1 VRATLRIVD
10 GRLYSGYGSYQAY
23 GSVGTGGAIGVTL
36 IRGGQ
41 SASGSGRLSGRL
53 ALVRAREHRSEVM
66 LSVLVVVLCRNRI
79 AILSFS
85 AGQRQISL
93 IALFH
98 VLKALRL
105 RSE

>member
-1 VRATLRIVD
+1 MRSTLDRPVMGAPLPTAPCFIVRGQTTRRSLAFTAMMKPAGER
-10 GRLYSGYGSYQAY
+10 
-23 GSVGTGGAIGVTL
+23 GA
-36 IRGGQ
+36 RD
-41 SASGSGRLSGRL
+41 
-53 ALVRAREHRSEVM
+53 HRSEVM
-66 LSVLVVVLCRNRI
+66 LSVLVVVFCRNRI

-105 RSE
+105 GSG